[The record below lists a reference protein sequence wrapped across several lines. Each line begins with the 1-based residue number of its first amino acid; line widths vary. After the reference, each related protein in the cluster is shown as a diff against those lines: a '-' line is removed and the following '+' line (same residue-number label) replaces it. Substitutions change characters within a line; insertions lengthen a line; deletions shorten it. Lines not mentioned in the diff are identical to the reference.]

1 MIYETGTSVSFFSP
15 FSIMRR
21 LHSGPC
27 CAAPP
32 SSRRYPSFGG
42 EFPREKR
49 PTTQL
54 WVPHHH
60 PAEGDPCLPPPP
72 EPGMPRTPASHPC
85 HPLGAWDR
93 LHKPSG
99 DGCIPRRGAGSLLGA
114 HGAAW
119 GTPKALPSS
128 WHCGSP
134 RQQRVK
140 DRGCHSRSPP
150 APSPVQ
156 VSILASWGCRGQPGL
171 HRYRLGARQHP
182 LNS

>member
-27 CAAPP
+27 RAAPP
-32 SSRRYPSFGG
+32 SSHRYPSFGG

-49 PTTQL
+49 PTTQP

-72 EPGMPRTPASHPC
+72 EPGMPRTAASHPC
-85 HPLGAWDR
+85 HPLGAWDH

-134 RQQRVK
+134 PPAASQGPGVSLPVSTSPVPGAGLNSGFVGLPGSARAAQVPPR
-140 DRGCHSRSPP
+140 RSP
-150 APSPVQ
+150 ASP
-156 VSILASWGCRGQPGL
+156 
-171 HRYRLGARQHP
+171 
-182 LNS
+182 

>member
-1 MIYETGTSVSFFSP
+1 MS
-15 FSIMRR
+15 R

-27 CAAPP
+27 RAALP
-32 SSRRYPSFGG
+32 SSSRYTSFLG

-49 PTTQL
+49 PTTQP

-60 PAEGDPCLPPPP
+60 PAEGDPCLPPLP

-93 LHKPSG
+93 PHKPSG

-134 RQQRVK
+134 
-140 DRGCHSRSPP
+140 PP
-150 APSPVQ
+150 AASQGPGVSLPVARLGLHQ
-156 VSILASWGCRGQPGL
+156 PRPWCRSQFWLCGAAGVSQGCTGTASALASI
-171 HRYRLGARQHP
+171 P
-182 LNS
+182 LIAEKIYISAKI